1 MNTACLFTKLWF
13 YLHPLKSVSIPN
25 QILTFPGFVL
35 SSVEMTEYPTPQMV
49 EKTVQACRQILS
61 KGRTEI
67 LEVARLI
74 GIIISNL
81 QGAQFGL
88 LHHRPLEHDKPRPL
102 VPVIFQVPRMLSSS
116 IF

>member
-1 MNTACLFTKLWF
+1 MTV
-13 YLHPLKSVSIPN
+13 YL
-25 QILTFPGFVL
+25 
-35 SSVEMTEYPTPQMV
+35 TPEMV
-49 EKTVQACRQILS
+49 EKTVQACRQLLS

-81 QGAQFGL
+81 HEAQCDL

-102 VPVIFQVPRMLSSS
+102 VPVIVQVPRMLSSS

>member
-49 EKTVQACRQILS
+49 EKTVQACRQI
-61 KGRTEI
+61 I
-67 LEVARLI
+67 LKEELK
-74 GIIISNL
+74 
-81 QGAQFGL
+81 F
-88 LHHRPLEHDKPRPL
+88 
-102 VPVIFQVPRMLSSS
+102 
-116 IF
+116 